1 LSMVSCTKSSASERF
16 RVIRVAAPS
25 SCGANGMASSAND
38 FLSATV
44 VYFDITIG
52 IKNVYLARTTGVATP
67 TDLVPVAFPLFSPL
81 KGAVA
86 GHTDFRRVT
95 IFGFG
100 DSSHSDESL
109 G

>member
-1 LSMVSCTKSSASERF
+1 M
-16 RVIRVAAPS
+16 
-25 SCGANGMASSAND
+25 
-38 FLSATV
+38 

-52 IKNVYLARTTGVATP
+52 IKNVYLARTTRVATP
-67 TDLVPVAFPLFSPL
+67 TDLVPVALPLFSPL

-86 GHTDFRRVT
+86 GHTDLRRVT